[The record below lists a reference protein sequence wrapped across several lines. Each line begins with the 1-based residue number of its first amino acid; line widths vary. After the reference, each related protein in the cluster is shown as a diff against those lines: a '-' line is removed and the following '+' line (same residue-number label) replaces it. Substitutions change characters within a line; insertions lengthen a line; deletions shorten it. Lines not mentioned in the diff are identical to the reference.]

1 MKSQSSQKKVKIWTP
16 RPSDWCLVEGCG
28 RVHKAR
34 GLCQT
39 HWSRKYGTNKTPF
52 DAPIRVDRLLPGQ
65 WSDWKLWANGYVLR
79 YRRLD
84 DGRQE
89 YQSQHR
95 LAMEEILG
103 RDLLEG
109 ETVHHKNGIRH
120 DNRPENLELWAG
132 VHPTGARVSDLVEFA
147 HEVLRLYSS
156 EFQVKERRP
165 EIEVSQEMGEE

>member
-1 MKSQSSQKKVKIWTP
+1 
-16 RPSDWCLVEGCG
+16 
-28 RVHKAR
+28 
-34 GLCQT
+34 
-39 HWSRKYGTNKTPF
+39 
-52 DAPIRVDRLLPGQ
+52 
-65 WSDWKLWANGYVLR
+65 
-79 YRRLD
+79 
-84 DGRQE
+84 
-89 YQSQHR
+89 
-95 LAMEEILG
+95 MEEILG